1 MDVIIIGA
9 GAAGLMAAIEAGKKN
24 NKVTVLELK
33 NEAGR
38 KILATGNGRCNLT
51 NRNIE
56 SSCYFGDDKSFIEKV
71 IQKID
76 YEYIKKY
83 FEDMGLLF
91 CNIGDY
97 VYPYSKQSSSVTNVL
112 LRECKK
118 HNINFVF
125 NCNVKN
131 IEKKYDNFTINAIIT
146 EGKNT
151 YKKEFF
157 ADKVIVTAGGK
168 ASPKFGSDGSGYYLL
183 KKLGHR
189 VNDVV
194 PALVPM
200 ICDDGNNGHTLKK
213 LHGVRAE
220 ASIIAY
226 YSENN
231 EKKNIATERGEIQLT
246 DYGISGIVTFQLSG
260 RINHCLAKNKKV
272 YVEIDFMPD
281 YSKEELK
288 KYLACAVEKN
298 IDYFGKV
305 REAYLSVLNGM
316 LNDKLA
322 EVIIERVWTTG
333 KDKETGSGEIL
344 IKQIV
349 ELTKG
354 FKFKVTAS
362 RGFEF
367 AQVSSGGV
375 TLKEVNE
382 NMGSKLVD
390 GVYIAGEVLDVDGMC
405 GGYNLHFAFASG
417 IIAGNLK

>member
-183 KKLGHR
+183 KKL
-189 VNDVV
+189 
-194 PALVPM
+194 
-200 ICDDGNNGHTLKK
+200 
-213 LHGVRAE
+213 
-220 ASIIAY
+220 
-226 YSENN
+226 
-231 EKKNIATERGEIQLT
+231 
-246 DYGISGIVTFQLSG
+246 
-260 RINHCLAKNKKV
+260 
-272 YVEIDFMPD
+272 
-281 YSKEELK
+281 
-288 KYLACAVEKN
+288 
-298 IDYFGKV
+298 
-305 REAYLSVLNGM
+305 
-316 LNDKLA
+316 
-322 EVIIERVWTTG
+322 
-333 KDKETGSGEIL
+333 
-344 IKQIV
+344 
-349 ELTKG
+349 
-354 FKFKVTAS
+354 
-362 RGFEF
+362 
-367 AQVSSGGV
+367 
-375 TLKEVNE
+375 
-382 NMGSKLVD
+382 
-390 GVYIAGEVLDVDGMC
+390 
-405 GGYNLHFAFASG
+405 
-417 IIAGNLK
+417 